1 MADVGVGPTRESG
14 GGAARGGGG
23 DCRLDLMARV
33 CMDVS
38 PARLVESAEAPAGP
52 MSFELRERMGAERRD
67 GRKGRRRMGAGAR
80 KKGRGQGSCVH
91 LFIIIMS

>member
-1 MADVGVGPTRESG
+1 
-14 GGAARGGGG
+14 
-23 DCRLDLMARV
+23 MARV

-52 MSFELRERMGAERRD
+52 MSFELRERRGAERRQ
-67 GRKGRRRMGAGAR
+67 GEEGEEGQEGEGERMGAGAR

-91 LFIIIMS
+91 LLIIIMS